1 MTDIIERLKD
11 WEEYDEGRINEM
23 REEAAEKI
31 KMLRG
36 HNKSLQ
42 YDFEQIHDEYKR
54 LDRAM
59 KIAAGLISTMEG
71 HSHKHPQDVY
81 KWLVKEAS

>member
-1 MTDIIERLKD
+1 MVDIIERLMVCAKYD
-11 WEEYDEGRINEM
+11 PDQADAIEEIQQ
-23 REEAAEKI
+23 
-31 KMLRG
+31 LRG
-36 HNKSLQ
+36 HNRSLQ
-42 YDFEQIHDEYKR
+42 YDFEQVVEERMR
-54 LDRAM
+54 LERAL

>member
-1 MTDIIERLKD
+1 MSDIIERLMVCAKYD
-11 WEEYDEGRINEM
+11 PDQADAIEEIQQ
-23 REEAAEKI
+23 
-31 KMLRG
+31 LRG

-54 LDRAM
+54 LERAL

-81 KWLVKEAS
+81 KWLVKEADTNGQ